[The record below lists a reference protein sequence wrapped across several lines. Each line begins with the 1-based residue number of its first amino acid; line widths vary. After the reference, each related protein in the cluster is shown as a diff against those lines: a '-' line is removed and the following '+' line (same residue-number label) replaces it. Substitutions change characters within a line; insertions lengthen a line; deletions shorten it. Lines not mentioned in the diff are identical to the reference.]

1 MDAVP
6 PEIQD
11 ALLYD
16 EVPPPFQFHTESY
29 ALSFMF
35 PPPKQTVDLKHSQFV
50 TLSVWKPRPQLS
62 ASAEYAPKLSA
73 KLIRDPRKNQALTHG
88 RKRFFQK
95 TCHNKLTNI
104 VSGSLHS
111 VGSTLALA
119 FAGFLFFWK

>member
-88 RKRFFQK
+88 RKRFFFK
-95 TCHNKLTNI
+95 KRVTTN
-104 VSGSLHS
+104 
-111 VGSTLALA
+111 
-119 FAGFLFFWK
+119 